1 VVRDLLPISL
11 SHRHRG
17 TPEWLYLV
25 SGLACRHARA
35 CASLSN
41 VDIAAVE
48 FLQPSVLVPF
58 CEYEVS
64 GHCDMPD
71 PDAELQISE
80 KVGFPS
86 SSLNA
91 NGQIKNLHIEGDADC
106 RN

>member
-1 VVRDLLPISL
+1 
-11 SHRHRG
+11 
-17 TPEWLYLV
+17 
-25 SGLACRHARA
+25 
-35 CASLSN
+35 
-41 VDIAAVE
+41 
-48 FLQPSVLVPF
+48 VLVPF

-106 RN
+106 RNQ